1 MSMLSSTASIVN
13 DFCIDVS
20 GLPTLANCKDNL
32 VPLLENC
39 KDNSVPLLKGLVISM
54 LISVGCINTIS
65 DKIDLNYL
73 SSYNDVTHNN
83 TSQIISDL
91 DLLTNKFCI
100 DDETFDYLKSNI
112 SIYVTKLMKIHEY
125 IYDIFGNVDMTI
137 TINKNEYNK
146 DRGVF
151 VAINSHNLDINTNIN
166 KLNQLDLKMVN
177 ENFSNILVDVVYGK
191 V

>member
-13 DFCIDVS
+13 DFCIDFFD
-20 GLPTLANCKDNL
+20 LPTLENCKENS

-73 SSYNDVTHNN
+73 SSYNYVTHNN

-91 DLLTNKFCI
+91 DLLINKFCI

-137 TINKNEYNK
+137 TINKNEYDK

-151 VAINSHNLDINTNIN
+151 VRII
-166 KLNQLDLKMVN
+166 
-177 ENFSNILVDVVYGK
+177 
-191 V
+191 